1 MQKVKLLITFDNS
14 CFSNHSVYDEECN
27 YSFLETVTEVNEFNQ
42 CNSQTWT
49 ITLNTP
55 NALAYRIDL
64 FVGDADCDNLV
75 ALWPEEEKEI
85 TLTVIGDILS
95 ITRAN
100 GNNIIFT
107 LQEEDYFN
115 TLCL

>member
-1 MQKVKLLITFDNS
+1 MPVS
-14 CFSNHSVYDEECN
+14 R
-27 YSFLETVTEVNEFNQ
+27 
-42 CNSQTWT
+42 T
-49 ITLNTP
+49 ITSNTP